1 LEKILT
7 LVWIILY
14 NGEDLKMEKFVLENY
29 NKWLTSDYIDL
40 KDREEL
46 ENIKTN
52 EKEIEDRFYTN
63 LSFGTGGM
71 RGVRGVGT
79 NRINKYTIRKATQGL
94 ANYILEVAGDK
105 GKEMGVAIAYDCR
118 IGSEEYALNSALVLA
133 GNGIKAYLFKSLRST
148 PELSFA
154 VRELKCISG
163 IVVTASHNPQEYNGY
178 KVYWNDGCQ
187 IIEPQASGIVNSV
200 NDVISFD
207 QIHIITKEE
216 AIEKGLLEY
225 ISDDI
230 DTDFIEAVKRQIIHH
245 DIPGKEDFKIVY
257 SPLHG
262 TGGRPVKRVFNET
275 GFKSVYIV
283 AEQEQPDGNFPTCSY
298 ANPED
303 PAVFKLS
310 IELAEKV
317 GATICMA
324 NDPDADRIGVAVKD
338 ENGEWIYPNGNQI
351 GLLLMNYILENK
363 KDIPKNA
370 AVVSTV
376 VSTPMLDVVAKEK
389 NVEIF
394 RTLTGFKFIGEK
406 IREFEEGKYDATFL
420 MGFEE
425 SYGYLVGTHARD
437 KDAVVSTLLI
447 AEMAAYYNSIGTSI
461 PKELEK
467 LYNKFGFYREGI
479 IAVTK
484 KGKDGVEAISKI
496 MSNLRNNVTDSLIGK
511 KVISKRDFSLGYNGL
526 PKSDVIQFVLED
538 NTYITARPSGTEPK
552 IKYYF
557 CITEKTEA
565 RANEK
570 LAKTMDEFEAFVD

>member
-1 LEKILT
+1 M
-7 LVWIILY
+7 
-14 NGEDLKMEKFVLENY
+14 DKFTLENY
-29 NKWLTSDYIDL
+29 NNWLTSDYIDL
-40 KDREEL
+40 EDRKDL
-46 ENIKTN
+46 ESIKEN

-71 RGVRGVGT
+71 RGVRGVGI

-94 ANYILEVAGDK
+94 ANYIIEAAGEEA
-105 GKEMGVAIAYDCR
+105 KEMGVAIAYDCR

-154 VRELKCISG
+154 VRELKCIAG

-187 IIEPQASGIVNSV
+187 IIDPQATGVVDNVNNVNSFEEIKLIDK
-200 NDVISFD
+200 ND
-207 QIHIITKEE
+207 
-216 AIEKGLLEY
+216 AIEAGLLEY
-225 ISDDI
+225 ISEDM
-230 DTDFIEAVKRQIIHH
+230 DTNFIEAVKKQIIHNE
-245 DIPGKEDFKIVY
+245 IPGKESFKIVY

-262 TGGRPVKRVFNET
+262 TGGRPVKRVFSET
-275 GFKSVYIV
+275 GFNSIYIV

-310 IELAEKV
+310 TELADKV
-317 GATICMA
+317 GANICMA

-338 ENGEWIYPNGNQI
+338 EAGTWLYPNGNQI

-363 KDIPKNA
+363 KDIPKNG
-370 AVVSTV
+370 AVISTV
-376 VSTPMLDVVAKEK
+376 VSTPMLDAVAKEK
-389 NVEIF
+389 GVEIF

-437 KDAVVSTLLI
+437 KDAVVATLLI
-447 AEMAAYYNSIGTSI
+447 AEMAAYYASVDSSI
-461 PKELEK
+461 PKELKK
-467 LYNKFGFYREGI
+467 LYDKFGYYREGI

-484 KGKDGVEAISKI
+484 KGKDGVAAISKI
-496 MSNLRNNVTDSLIGK
+496 MSSLRENVTDSLIGQN
-511 KVISKRDFSLGYNGL
+511 VVSKRDFNTGYNGL

-557 CITEKTEA
+557 CVVGTTEKDA
-565 RANEK
+565 DEK
-570 LAKTMDEFEAFVD
+570 LAKAMETFEAFVD

>member
-1 LEKILT
+1 M
-7 LVWIILY
+7 
-14 NGEDLKMEKFVLENY
+14 DKFTLENY
-29 NKWLTSDYIDL
+29 NNWLVSDYIDL
-40 KDREEL
+40 KDREDL
-46 ENIKTN
+46 KSIQGD

-71 RGVRGVGT
+71 RGVRGIGI

-94 ANYILEVAGDK
+94 ANYILESTGEK
-105 GKEMGVAIAYDCR
+105 GKKMGVAIAYDCR
-118 IGSEEYALNSALVLA
+118 IGSEEYALNAALVLA

-154 VRELKCISG
+154 VRELKCVAG

-178 KVYWNDGCQ
+178 KVYWSDGCQ
-187 IIEPQASGIVNSV
+187 IIEPQASGVVDNVNAI
-200 NDVISFD
+200 NSFD
-207 QIHIITKEE
+207 KIKLLTKER
-216 AIEKGLLEY
+216 AIQDGLLEY
-225 ISDDI
+225 ISEDI
-230 DTDFIEAVKRQIIHH
+230 DTEFIKAVKKQIIHNE
-245 DIPGKEDFKIVY
+245 IPGKENFKIVY

-262 TGGRPVKRVFNET
+262 TGGRPVKRVFEET
-275 GFKSVYIV
+275 GFESIYIV

-310 IELAEKV
+310 IELADKV
-317 GATICMA
+317 GATLCMA
-324 NDPDADRIGVAVKD
+324 NDPDADRIGVTVKN
-338 ENGEWIYPNGNQI
+338 EKGEWIYPNGNQI

-363 KDIPKNA
+363 KSISKNS

-389 NVEIF
+389 GIKIF

-447 AEMAAYYNSIGTSI
+447 AEMAAYYNSIGSSI
-461 PKELEK
+461 PKELKK
-467 LYNKFGFYREGI
+467 LYEKFGYYKEGI
-479 IAVTK
+479 IAITK
-484 KGKDGVEAISKI
+484 KGKDGVEAIAKI
-496 MSNLRNNVTDSLIGK
+496 MSTLRANVSDSLLEK
-511 KVISKRDFSLGYNGL
+511 KVVSKRDFSLGYEGL
-526 PKSDVIQFVLED
+526 PKSDVIQFVLDD

-557 CITEKTEA
+557 CVVGKTEDE
-565 RANEK
+565 ANEK
-570 LAKTMDEFEAFVD
+570 LIKTMEDFQAFID

>member
-1 LEKILT
+1 M
-7 LVWIILY
+7 
-14 NGEDLKMEKFVLENY
+14 DKFTLENY
-29 NKWLTSDYIDL
+29 NNWLTSDYIDL
-40 KDREEL
+40 KDREDL
-46 ENIKTN
+46 ESIKGN
-52 EKEIEDRFYTN
+52 EAEIEDRFYTN

-71 RGVRGVGT
+71 RGVRGVGI

-94 ANYILEVAGDK
+94 ANYILESTGEI
-105 GKEMGVAIAYDCR
+105 GKKMGVAIAYDCR
-118 IGSEEYALNSALVLA
+118 IGSEEYALNAALVLA

-154 VRELKCISG
+154 VRELKCIAG

-187 IIEPQASGIVNSV
+187 IIEPQASGVVNNV
-200 NDVISFD
+200 NAIDSFD
-207 QIHIITKEE
+207 EIKLLTKEA
-216 AIEKGLLEY
+216 AIQDGLLEY
-225 ISDDI
+225 ISEDM
-230 DTDFIEAVKRQIIHH
+230 DTKFIEAVKKQIIHSE
-245 DIPGKEDFKIVY
+245 IPGKENFKIVY

-262 TGGRPVKRVFNET
+262 TGGRPVKRVFEET
-275 GFKSVYIV
+275 GFKSIYIV

-310 IELAEKV
+310 IALADKV
-317 GATICMA
+317 GATLCMA

-338 ENGEWIYPNGNQI
+338 EKGEWVYPNGNQI

-363 KDIPKNA
+363 KDIPKNS

-389 NVEIF
+389 GVKIF

-447 AEMAAYYNSIGTSI
+447 AEMAAYYNSIGSSI
-461 PKELEK
+461 PKELKK
-467 LYNKFGFYREGI
+467 LYEKFGYYREGI

-496 MSNLRNNVTDSLIGK
+496 MSNLRANVSNSLLGK
-511 KVISKRDFSLGYNGL
+511 EVVSKRDFSLGYEGL

-557 CITEKTEA
+557 CVVGKTEIE
-565 RANEK
+565 ANEK
-570 LAKTMDEFEAFVD
+570 LMKTMEDFQAFID

>member
-1 LEKILT
+1 M
-7 LVWIILY
+7 
-14 NGEDLKMEKFVLENY
+14 DKFTLENY
-29 NKWLTSDYIDL
+29 NNWLTSDYIDL
-40 KDREEL
+40 KDREDL
-46 ENIKTN
+46 ESIKEN
-52 EKEIEDRFYTN
+52 EAEIEDRFYTN

-71 RGVRGVGT
+71 RGVRGVGI

-94 ANYILEVAGDK
+94 ANYILESTGEI
-105 GKEMGVAIAYDCR
+105 GKKMGVAIAYDCR
-118 IGSEEYALNSALVLA
+118 IGSEEYALNAALVLA

-154 VRELKCISG
+154 VRELKCIAG

-187 IIEPQASGIVNSV
+187 IIEPQASGVVNSV
-200 NDVISFD
+200 NAINSFD
-207 QIHIITKEE
+207 EINLLTKET
-216 AIEKGLLEY
+216 AIQEGLLEY
-225 ISDDI
+225 ISEDM
-230 DTDFIEAVKRQIIHH
+230 DTKFIEAVKKQIIHNE
-245 DIPGKEDFKIVY
+245 IPGKENFKIVY

-262 TGGRPVKRVFNET
+262 TGGRPVKRVFDET
-275 GFKSVYIV
+275 GFKSIYIV
-283 AEQEQPDGNFPTCSY
+283 TEQEQPDGNFPTCSY

-310 IELAEKV
+310 IELADKV
-317 GATICMA
+317 GATLCMA

-338 ENGEWIYPNGNQI
+338 EKGEWIYPNGNQI

-363 KDIPKNA
+363 KNIPKNS

-376 VSTPMLDVVAKEK
+376 VSTPMLDIVAKEK
-389 NVEIF
+389 GVKIF

-447 AEMAAYYNSIGTSI
+447 AEMAAYYNSIGSSI
-461 PKELEK
+461 PKELKK
-467 LYNKFGFYREGI
+467 LYEKFGYYREGI
-479 IAVTK
+479 IAITK

-496 MSNLRNNVTDSLIGK
+496 MSNLRANVSNSLLGK
-511 KVISKRDFSLGYNGL
+511 EVVSKRDFSLGYEGL

-557 CITEKTEA
+557 CVVGKTEIE
-565 RANEK
+565 ANEK
-570 LAKTMDEFEAFVD
+570 LMKTMEDFQAFID